1 MSRRGGSSGVVVDH
15 DLLRGEN
22 EITKGGGALE
32 IQEYNQMVLWIDI
45 VVGESLQLLDFLVNK
60 WSRRD

>member
-1 MSRRGGSSGVVVDH
+1 MDH